1 MELSFQNEIKEKVK
15 QLQLNLNIVVG
26 TKKEILL
33 NHRNKIDGI
42 ELLKQCKNEY
52 SKVIFFD
59 PQYRGILDKQHYG
72 NEGISRGQRRCALT
86 QMSEEKI
93 QEFINEIDR
102 VLTKSGYLFLW
113 IDKFHLCEGIHK
125 WIKNTQLQIVDLI
138 VWDKNKIGMGYRT
151 RNRCEFLMVLQK
163 TPIKVKGT
171 WNLHNIPNVW
181 VEKVKTANHP
191 HTKPIELQMKL
202 IEATTHKD
210 DIVIDPAMG
219 SGSVFTAC
227 KMIGR
232 NFLGGDING

>member
-1 MELSFQNEIKEKVK
+1 MELAYQSEIEEKVK
-15 QLQLNLNIVVG
+15 QLQLNLNIVLEK
-26 TKKEILL
+26 KKEILL
-33 NHRNKIDGI
+33 NCRNKIDGV

-52 SKVIFFD
+52 SKVVFFD
-59 PQYRGILDKQHYG
+59 PQYRGILDKQQYG

-125 WIKNTQLQIVDLI
+125 WIENTQLQIVDLI

-163 TPIKVKGT
+163 APIKVKGT
-171 WNLHNIPNVW
+171 WNLHDIPNVW
-181 VEKVKTANHP
+181 MEKVKTTEHP
-191 HTKPIELQMKL
+191 HTKPLELQRKL
-202 IEATTHKD
+202 IEATTDKED
-210 DIVIDPAMG
+210 LVMDPAMG
-219 SGSVFTAC
+219 SGSVLVAC
-227 KMIGR
+227 QMSGR